1 MKKIILASV
10 LAFGFAYASE
20 AATEL
25 EHANKPATSAESTSA
40 DMSKMKAAGK
50 CGADQKGMDKSK
62 MKAKPSKTT
71 KGKAATELEH
81 ANKTA
86 SSVEGVEGKMKK
98 MKAAGKCNSGQ

>member
-1 MKKIILASV
+1 MKKILIASL

-25 EHANKPATSAESTSA
+25 EHANKTATSTESVPG

-50 CGADQKGMDKSK
+50 CGADQKAMDKSK
-62 MKAKPSKTT
+62 MKAKPAET
-71 KGKAATELEH
+71 KQGKAETELEH

-86 SSVEGVEGKMKK
+86 TGTESVPGDMSK
-98 MKAAGKCNSGQ
+98 MKAAGKCASGK

>member
-25 EHANKPATSAESTSA
+25 EHANKTATSAESTSA

-62 MKAKPSKTT
+62 MKAKPSEVKPT
-71 KGKAATELEH
+71 KSEMELEH

-86 SSVEGVEGKMKK
+86 SSEEGVSEDMSK
-98 MKAAGKCNSGQ
+98 MKAAGKCNSGK